1 MAKTLKMQGRFRKKE
16 SDVRSDQNF
25 PESEQMI
32 EQATQSIT
40 VTTSGQ
46 ALYEVTREI
55 ADWMND
61 QSIAEGM
68 FTLYCRHTSA
78 SLVIQE
84 NADPNVM
91 ADLQTFFQMLVPEDF
106 SLYRHRSEG
115 SDDMPAHIKGA
126 LTQSSLAIPV
136 SCGRLMLG
144 TWQGIYLFEHRTQP
158 HRRELL
164 LHVIGE

>member
-1 MAKTLKMQGRFRKKE
+1 M
-16 SDVRSDQNF
+16 RSDQNF

-68 FTLYCRHTSA
+68 FTLYCRHTTA

-84 NADPNVM
+84 NADPS
-91 ADLQTFFQMLVPEDF
+91 ARHDLEQWLKRLVPENDPEF
-106 SLYRHRSEG
+106 THTSEG
-115 SDDMPAHIKGA
+115 PDDMPSHVKAA
-126 LTQSSLAIPV
+126 LTSTTLSIPIDGGKLA
-136 SCGRLMLG
+136 LG
-144 TWQGIYLFEHRTQP
+144 IWQGIYLWEHRNHP
-158 HRRELL
+158 HRRNI
-164 LHVIGE
+164 VIHILGD